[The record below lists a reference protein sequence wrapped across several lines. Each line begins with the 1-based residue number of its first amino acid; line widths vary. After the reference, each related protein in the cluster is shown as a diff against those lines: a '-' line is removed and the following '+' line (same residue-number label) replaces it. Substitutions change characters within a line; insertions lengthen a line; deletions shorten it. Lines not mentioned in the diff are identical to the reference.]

1 MGVVCAK
8 QFLTYL
14 GLLAAQVVGT
24 THRYK
29 SKYVTTVMYKPKHR
43 RQKSSH
49 EGMQQEGM
57 SVYD

>member
-1 MGVVCAK
+1 MRQAMPH
-8 QFLTYL
+8 LL

-43 RQKSSH
+43 RQKSSQ